1 MWLRGSL
8 GILLC
13 AVGTVFILQGT
24 NVVKGSGMSGEGKWA
39 VIGAVAVAVG
49 LVFLALAFRSYRQGP
64 TQLS

>member
-1 MWLRGSL
+1 MWIRGVL

-24 NVVKGSGMSGEGKWA
+24 NVLRGSGMSGEGQWA

-49 LVFLALAFRSYRQGP
+49 LVFGGLAVRSFKRGP
-64 TQLS
+64 SGSD